1 MISGKTAGA
10 RQVSM
15 VQDSRA
21 VLAQVVHVADA
32 VLPGDDCKD
41 THIFYFRSPD
51 V

>member
-10 RQVSM
+10 RQVSI
-15 VQDSRA
+15 VQPA
-21 VLAQVVHVADA
+21 GECAQVVHVADA
-32 VLPGDDCKD
+32 IFPGDDCKD